1 MQNRS
6 SIKRIVPNI
15 YADDIEK
22 SKKFYLEF
30 LDMKLAMDMGWI
42 LTFTSKD
49 NETAQVSIFKNEGNK
64 PLNNAAIFIS
74 IEVEDVDYMHQKAN
88 FTKAD
93 NSKGSIEFDNIYFV
107 QTKENQHKAFAWI
120 TGNEQSALKKVWLSL
135 TAVAIKSW
143 RLN

>member
-1 MQNRS
+1 MQNKP

-15 YADDIEK
+15 YSDDIEK

-64 PLNNAAIFIS
+64 SLNNSAIFLS
-74 IEVEDVDYMHQKAN
+74 IEVEDVDYMHQKAKEQKIEIIYPIRDEDWEVRR
-88 FTKAD
+88 FFV
-93 NSKGSIEFDNIYFV
+93 KGPNGETLNILS
-107 QTKENQHKAFAWI
+107 H
-120 TGNEQSALKKVWLSL
+120 LK
-135 TAVAIKSW
+135 
-143 RLN
+143 